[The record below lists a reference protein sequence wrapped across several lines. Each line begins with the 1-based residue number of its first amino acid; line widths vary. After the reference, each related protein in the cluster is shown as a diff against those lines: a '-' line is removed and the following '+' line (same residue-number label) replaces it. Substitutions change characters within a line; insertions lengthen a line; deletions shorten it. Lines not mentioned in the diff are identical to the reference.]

1 MKAKQWVWC
10 WIILVCSILLM
21 IGVTVYRVDPYFHY
35 QKPATEKY
43 FYVLNNQRSQNDGI
57 TKHFDYDALITG
69 TSMTENF
76 KTSEMDEVFGVYAI
90 KVPYSGG
97 SYKEIND
104 NLKNALEHHSNL
116 KLVVRGLDTGK
127 FFNDK
132 DQMREDLG
140 TYPTYLYD
148 NNPFNDVSYLY
159 NKDVIFGRI
168 YEMLRAKQQEGFLPG
183 ITSFDEYSCWQAN
196 FSFGKNVVIPET
208 DTGKSQNEN
217 QNKGA
222 HLSVAE
228 KQTIN
233 ENIKQ
238 NVTSLADQNPEVEF
252 YYFFTPYSIAWWKNI
267 VDSGEIE
274 RQLEAEQYI
283 IELILQ
289 HKNIHLYS
297 FNNRTDIITDLNN
310 YKDEIHYGEW
320 VNSLILKWMQE
331 GKYLLTEENYKTYL
345 QEEYAFYTSFD
356 YSSLD
361 DQIDYESDF
370 YAAALL
376 NKELTGEEPIE
387 ILTADTAE
395 LELSEAEIVN
405 DQYGGKEGIQCAG
418 ISHKTTESQAITNEN
433 YDSAKISIDDIGDHR
448 YLTFYGK
455 KLKDCGE
462 PLVNIYDAQGQEIA
476 SLAESYEGAEDDC
489 WHQYVIKLPK
499 VSGSVEMVFSGGYI
513 DKEEDIG
520 PTYVFSN
527 LKLY

>member
-1 MKAKQWVWC
+1 MKAKQWILY
-10 WIILVCSILLM
+10 WIISVLSILLI
-21 IGVTVYRVDPYFHY
+21 IGVTVYKVDPYFHY
-35 QKPATEKY
+35 HKPDIEKY

-76 KTSEMDEVFGVYAI
+76 KTSEMDELFGVHSI

-104 NLKNALEHHSNL
+104 NLKKALEYNPNL
-116 KLVVRGLDTGK
+116 KLVVRGLDMGK
-127 FFNDK
+127 FFDDK

-148 NNPFNDVSYLY
+148 NNPFNDVDYLY
-159 NKDVIFGRI
+159 NKDVIFSRI
-168 YEMLRAKQQEGFLPG
+168 YEMLSAKRQEGFLPG

-196 FSFGKNVVIPET
+196 YSFGRKSAIQR
-208 DTGKSQNEN
+208 DSTGELRDEN
-217 QNKGA
+217 QNKGE
-222 HLSVAE
+222 HLSVIE
-228 KQTIN
+228 KKTVN
-233 ENIKQ
+233 ENITQ

-252 YYFFTPYSIAWWKNI
+252 YYFFTPYSIMWWKSI

-274 RQLEAEQYI
+274 RQIEAEQYI

-297 FNNRTDIITDLNN
+297 FNNRADITTDLNN

-320 VNSLILKWMQE
+320 VNSLIFKWIHD
-331 GKYLLTEENYKTYL
+331 GKYLLTEENYKNYL
-345 QEEYAFYTSFD
+345 QKEYAFYTSFD
-356 YSSLD
+356 YLSLI
-361 DQIDYESDF
+361 DQTDYESDF

-387 ILTADTAE
+387 ILTSDVVKI
-395 LELSEAEIVN
+395 ELSGAEIVN
-405 DQYGGKEGIQCAG
+405 EQYEGTLGIQCAA
-418 ISHKTTESQAITNEN
+418 IEHKTTELQEKINEN
-433 YDSAKISIDDIGDHR
+433 FGRVQIRIDDIGHRR

-462 PLVNIYDAQGQEIA
+462 PLVNIYDAEGQEIA
-476 SLAESYEGAEDDC
+476 GLGESYEEMEDGC

-499 VSGSVEMVFSGGYI
+499 GSGTVQMVFSGGYTN
-513 DKEEDIG
+513 KEEDIE
-520 PTYVFSN
+520 PAYVFSN